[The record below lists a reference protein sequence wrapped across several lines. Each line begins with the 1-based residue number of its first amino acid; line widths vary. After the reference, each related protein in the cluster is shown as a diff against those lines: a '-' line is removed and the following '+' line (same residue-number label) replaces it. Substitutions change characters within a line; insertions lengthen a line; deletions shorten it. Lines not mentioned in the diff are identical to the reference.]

1 MTDLDSL
8 LRAADP
14 AAGLTPPEP
23 GPAPFGRSV
32 RAGSDLAPVDR
43 LTPGH
48 RTPGQRRTPGRG
60 LRPVRLPAGPGRR
73 WLPVAATATAVV
85 AVIVAAGVGLG
96 VRGGGG
102 PAGGGAPATAPDLPT
117 AGSGGPVPTS
127 TPSLLPTPPDPTSYP
142 TSTGAA
148 VATSGPDREAALRVL
163 ARLRAAV
170 PARYGKPT
178 GTLPVGQNSAPM
190 EAQYVQAARFPTRP
204 EAGMVWDTYQFITLG
219 PATGSVS
226 ATVFHGVADRDGDQ
240 CAIFGSL
247 NWFVVGCT
255 PVRTADEVQVGLLTS
270 VGVRYA
276 FHRYADGTAVVVSAG
291 VSAGWGDKPQLPA
304 IPVSDAELI
313 RLATDPA
320 FVS

>member
-23 GPAPFGRSV
+23 GPPPFGLSV
-32 RAGSDLAPVDR
+32 RAGSDQSPVDR
-43 LTPGH
+43 LTPGP
-48 RTPGQRRTPGRG
+48 RLRPTPRPPAGRG
-60 LRPVRLPAGPGRR
+60 RH

-85 AVIVAAGVGLG
+85 AVIVAAGVGFG
-96 VRGGGG
+96 ARDGGG
-102 PAGGGAPATAPDLPT
+102 PSGGGAASTAPDLPT
-117 AGSGGPVPTS
+117 VRSGGPIPTE

-142 TSTGAA
+142 TATAPA
-148 VATSGPDREAALRVL
+148 VATAGPDREAALRVL

-178 GTLPVGQNSAPM
+178 GTLPIGQNGAPQP
-190 EAQYVQAARFPTRP
+190 AQAVQAARFPTRP
-204 EAGMVWDTYQFITLG
+204 EAGMVWDVSQVVTLG
-219 PATGSVS
+219 RGVGGVS
-226 ATVFHGVADRDGDQ
+226 ATVFHDVPDWSSDPCTVFARLD
-240 CAIFGSL
+240 
-247 NWFVVGCT
+247 WYVVGCT
-255 PVRTADEVQVGLLTS
+255 AMQTAAGVPVGILTS
-270 VGVRYA
+270 VGARYA

-291 VSAGWGDKPQLPA
+291 VGAGWGDQPQLTALPL
-304 IPVSDAELI
+304 SDLELS